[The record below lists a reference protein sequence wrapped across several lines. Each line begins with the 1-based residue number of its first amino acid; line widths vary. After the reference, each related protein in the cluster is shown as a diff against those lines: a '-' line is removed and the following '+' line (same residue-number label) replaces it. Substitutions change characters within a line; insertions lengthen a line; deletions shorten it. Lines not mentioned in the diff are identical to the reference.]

1 MRECCVQFAGR
12 CIISFV
18 SLSFSSSF
26 DHNSIVCLCFQ
37 STKSH
42 REPSTLYPVLSKFLV
57 SVFFCALY
65 FLLIDY
71 NSPLPI
77 DSSMNI
83 ILQLLYFS
91 LVCFVV
97 RCRFYFV
104 FLLNDSISNAA
115 GLGFEGYHEQNR
127 PKWGL
132 TSNIDILSIELSMN
146 ARNSLNSWNI
156 TSSRW
161 IRRSVCYS
169 QIQVFASLKGVM

>member
-1 MRECCVQFAGR
+1 M
-12 CIISFV
+12 
-18 SLSFSSSF
+18 
-26 DHNSIVCLCFQ
+26 
-37 STKSH
+37 
-42 REPSTLYPVLSKFLV
+42 
-57 SVFFCALY
+57 SVFFCVLY
-65 FLLIDY
+65 YLLIDY

-77 DSSMNI
+77 GNVSLHPLYSVCELPASPITDSSMNI
-83 ILQLLYFS
+83 ILKLLYFS
-91 LVCFVV
+91 LVSFVV

-115 GLGFEGYHEQNR
+115 GLGFEGYDEQNR

-161 IRRSVCYS
+161 IRRSVYYA
-169 QIQVFASLKGVM
+169 QIQVFASFMH